1 MKGGE
6 YNGRKLSTGTIRV
19 IDAIQRQS
27 FDKLRRLKLSG
38 NILND
43 LLDNGYRYGRH
54 LFQRE
59 IISWKFFSADT
70 ARPSGHHR

>member
-1 MKGGE
+1 MEGGA

-27 FDKLRRLKLSG
+27 FDKLRRLRLSG
-38 NILND
+38 NILNG
-43 LLDNGYRYGRH
+43 LLDNAYRYGRH

-59 IISWKFFSADT
+59 IISWKFFSDGNGT
-70 ARPSGHHR
+70 PSDHHR